1 MLSTI
6 KLFVLFHLN
15 ASALFKIIHFSKTL
29 EAIKT
34 PKVTSPTQSVLA
46 NVTTSL
52 I

>member
-34 PKVTSPTQSVLA
+34 PKVTSPTPSVLA